1 MMSAIVTIINSSIII
16 NDGHRPVQREC
27 HPQGPKLTSYTA
39 SASTTGRRAHGP
51 DPTPRGNIDMHGRGR
66 RNFPRR
72 GGCLH
77 ATGNRQP

>member
-1 MMSAIVTIINSSIII
+1 MHT
-16 NDGHRPVQREC
+16 GC

-39 SASTTGRRAHGP
+39 STSTTGRRAHGP

-72 GGCLH
+72 GGCLPRP
-77 ATGNRQP
+77 ATDSHDNVNAGRGPPVARHLGS